1 MAVKQRQ
8 MCNWFWRMVEG
19 MPLREFFRVLAC
31 GQTMP
36 DVMFFDHVGRQVKHF
51 APMILPWPIEYL
63 LAHHNPKHVLGGSR
77 MPSLGSI
84 GKAIYTWEQKLRW
97 PLVLGDSRQSRWS
110 FLHAKKPY
118 VHPCDAPMPSAVE
131 EFFSEVKT
139 SFYREVMK
147 IRHRSS
153 RFHSKFSNVFGII
166 RFAFECLR
174 QGPYLAL
181 KTDKDGGFC
190 LVLKEALKHETE
202 LVLNTGS
209 RYSEVFFGHGFERT
223 LLLEFAEAAFS
234 AAEVAPLED
243 DDKKDFVSSL
253 LQPARVSK
261 AANVFAC
268 LKYTVKTHKPP
279 GEVGFR
285 ALHSSVNTPV
295 LGAMKFIASLLKPQL
310 TALPHL
316 LKRSADVVKQLQHC
330 RVSPSAYLITIDIK
344 DFFMDGN
351 HAQITSACQELVE
364 PSWRSSFLILV
375 KFILDTQYLTSP
387 CFPERMW
394 KVNKGAGMGL
404 QCSGELVDSTFF
416 KTVEEGILPQLD
428 RWRIVGYFRFKDDI
442 LVISDSP
449 REVLLDFV
457 STLKKAS
464 SVWKLKVESVSQ
476 TEARFLDLRLFKGAR
491 WLATGCLDISINHR
505 VTAQKQPVATH
516 SMHPPHTHLS
526 WPRPLVHRINTL
538 CNSRMYQLEELS
550 RLKCMIAERCGWE
563 HVSLVFDHVRRRA
576 PISNHSDVKV
586 VASRLMIPYHKEWEI
601 GAIHST
607 LQRVLHRYQ
616 RTLHLQCNVH
626 VTMSISYTL
635 QTRHLDT
642 QLWNLWMADHGWRMG
657 TAVD

>member
-1 MAVKQRQ
+1 MSSASSDLLWNAYDK
-8 MCNWFWRMVEG
+8 
-19 MPLREFFRVLAC
+19 
-31 GQTMP
+31 
-36 DVMFFDHVGRQVKHF
+36 DH
-51 APMILPWPIEYL
+51 
-63 LAHHNPKHVLGGSR
+63 
-77 MPSLGSI
+77 
-84 GKAIYTWEQKLRW
+84 T
-97 PLVLGDSRQSRWS
+97 
-110 FLHAKKPY
+110 
-118 VHPCDAPMPSAVE
+118 
-131 EFFSEVKT
+131 
-139 SFYREVMK
+139 
-147 IRHRSS
+147 
-153 RFHSKFSNVFGII
+153 
-166 RFAFECLR
+166 
-174 QGPYLAL
+174 LAL

-209 RYSEVFFGHGFERT
+209 RYSEVDFGHGFERT

-261 AANVFAC
+261 AANVSAC

-285 ALHSSVNTPV
+285 ALHSSVNTPL

-316 LKRSADVVKQLQHC
+316 LKRSADAVKQLQHW
-330 RVSPSAYLITIDIK
+330 RVSPSAFLITIDIK
-344 DFFMDGN
+344 DFFLDGN

-364 PSWRSSFLILV
+364 PSWRSSFLV
-375 KFILDTQYLTSP
+375 KFILDAQYLTSP

-428 RWRIVGYFRFKDDI
+428 GWGIVGHFQFKDDI
-442 LVISDSP
+442 LVICDSP

-491 WLATGCLDISINHR
+491 WLATGCLDISINDK
-505 VTAQKQPVATH
+505 VTAQKQPVAIH
-516 SMHPPHTHLS
+516 SLHPPHTHLS
-526 WPRPLVHRINTL
+526 WP
-538 CNSRMYQLEELS
+538 
-550 RLKCMIAERCGWE
+550 
-563 HVSLVFDHVRRRA
+563 
-576 PISNHSDVKV
+576 
-586 VASRLMIPYHKEWEI
+586 I
-601 GAIHST
+601 GLWSIVST
-607 LQRVLHRYQ
+607 LSA
-616 RTLHLQCNVH
+616 TPACTN
-626 VTMSISYTL
+626 
-635 QTRHLDT
+635 
-642 QLWNLWMADHGWRMG
+642 
-657 TAVD
+657 